1 MHPITISLLGP
12 PRIMSSAGT
21 RDVPSD
27 QSLWLLC
34 YVCVQDAWVSRESL
48 KSLFWP
54 DANESDASN
63 NLRVLLHRAKRTL
76 AGLLEVE
83 PSRVRVTVV
92 SDVKAFR
99 AALQSERWQDAIECF
114 QGDLLEG
121 AQPNSGDFD
130 AWLEQEREHLR
141 SGWQSACLNQ
151 TRMLE
156 VDRPE
161 AALAVL
167 ERVCKHDDLCEEA
180 LQGVLR
186 LSAVLGQR
194 ERGVRRFEAFEAQL
208 WQELGL
214 RPQHQTLEM
223 LEVLRAAQG
232 QRSKGKPV
240 QVEVVQAE
248 IMQAEVV
255 PDVTPEFRHS
265 VPAALTGFVGREEE
279 LRLLG
284 EQLDHR
290 VTGAGVRL
298 LTLTGPGG
306 TGKTRLALEVASQIQ
321 SRFEHGACLVACVSV
336 TQVSQLPN
344 AICDAL
350 GLLGNA
356 EPNEGVREY
365 LRERELLL
373 ILDNLEQLGHQD
385 LDGIAGLLEAA
396 PRMRCLV
403 TSREP
408 LRLTGEAVFD
418 LWGLPYPTL
427 EQFDP
432 GIDAGLDTDLE
443 AIAEFDAVRLFT
455 QAARRAQARFGL
467 NAENAP
473 GVARITQLVA
483 GMPLGLELAAA
494 WTPVLTPVEIAQ
506 ELVRSLD
513 AISSGN
519 PSLPERHRSFRAVFE
534 HSWNRLNAQ
543 EQSAFEQLGVFRGG
557 FSRDAALNIA
567 GASANV
573 LLSLVQKSLLR
584 RNAAGRF
591 ELHELIRQFLEEK
604 LFETIPAAQPD
615 LATNADVTPKGASSR
630 TNA

>member
-1 MHPITISLLGP
+1 MPSNTLSLLGS
-12 PRIMSSAGT
+12 PRIMSFDGT
-21 RDVPSD
+21 RDIPPD

-34 YVCVQDAWVSRESL
+34 YVCVQDGWVSRESL
-48 KSLFWP
+48 KSLLWP
-54 DANESDASN
+54 EANESDASN
-63 NLRVLLHRAKRTL
+63 NLRVLLHRAKRGIL
-76 AGLLEVE
+76 GGVLEVE
-83 PSRVRVTVV
+83 ASRVRVTVA
-92 SDVKAFR
+92 SDVKGFR
-99 AALQSERWQDAIECF
+99 DALRDERWADAIDLF
-114 QGDLLEG
+114 RGDLLG
-121 AQPNSGDFD
+121 HVAQPNSGDFD

-141 SGWQSACLNQ
+141 AGWQSACLN
-151 TRMLE
+151 RARALE
-156 VDRPE
+156 VDRPKE
-161 AALAVL
+161 ALALL

-186 LSAVLGQR
+186 LSAALGQR
-194 ERGVRRFEAFEAQL
+194 ERGVRRFETFEAQL
-208 WQELGL
+208 WQGLGL
-214 RPQHQTLEM
+214 RPQNQTLEL
-223 LEVLRAAQG
+223 LEVLRSAQG
-232 QRSKGKPV
+232 QLAKGKPV
-240 QVEVVQAE
+240 Q
-248 IMQAEVV
+248 AEVV
-255 PDVTPEFRHS
+255 RDVMPEFRHA

-279 LRLLG
+279 LHLLG
-284 EQLDHR
+284 EQLGD
-290 VTGAGVRL
+290 AGVRL

-306 TGKTRLALEVASQIQ
+306 TGKTRLALEVASQVQ
-321 SRFEHGACLVACVSV
+321 ERFEHGACLVACVGV

-350 GLLGNA
+350 GLLGNGD
-356 EPNEGVREY
+356 PNEGVHEY
-365 LRERELLL
+365 LRNRELLL
-373 ILDNLEQLGHQD
+373 ILDNLEQLGDQD

-396 PRMRCLV
+396 PRLRCLV

-408 LRLTGEAVFD
+408 LRLAGEAVFD
-418 LWGLPYPTL
+418 LWGLPYPPL
-427 EQFDP
+427 EQFD
-432 GIDAGLDTDLE
+432 TDLNT
-443 AIAEFDAVRLFT
+443 IANFDAVRLFT

-467 NAENAP
+467 NPENAP
-473 GVARITQLVA
+473 SVAHIAQLVA

-494 WTPVLTPVEIAQ
+494 WTPVLSPSEIAQ
-506 ELVRSLD
+506 ELGRSLD
-513 AISSGN
+513 AISSSN

-604 LFETIPAAQPD
+604 LFEAVPVAQPD
-615 LATNADVTPKGASSR
+615 RATNADVTPEGAGSR

>member
-1 MHPITISLLGP
+1 MHPFTISLLGS

-21 RDVPSD
+21 RDLPPD
-27 QSLWLLC
+27 QSVWLLC
-34 YVCVQDAWVSRESL
+34 YVCVQDGWVSRESL

-63 NLRVLLHRAKRTL
+63 NLRVLLHRTKRGL

-83 PSRVRVTVV
+83 PSRVRVTVS

-99 AALQSERWQDAIECF
+99 AALQSEDWQDAIEFF

-141 SGWQSACLNQ
+141 SGWQSACLN
-151 TRMLE
+151 RARILE
-156 VDRPE
+156 ADRPE
-161 AALAVL
+161 VALALL
-167 ERVCKHDDLCEEA
+167 EGVCRWDDLCEEA

-186 LSAVLGQR
+186 LSAILGQR
-194 ERGVRRFEAFEAQL
+194 ERGVRRFETFEAQL
-208 WQELGL
+208 WRELGL
-214 RPQHQTLEM
+214 RPQNQTLEL
-223 LEVLRAAQG
+223 LEVLRATQG
-232 QRSKGKPV
+232 QASEGKPVQAKPV
-240 QVEVVQAE
+240 QVE
-248 IMQAEVV
+248 IV
-255 PDVTPEFRHS
+255 PEANAGFRHAL
-265 VPAALTGFVGREEE
+265 PAALTGFVGREDE
-279 LRLLG
+279 LHLIG
-284 EQLDHR
+284 EQLGD
-290 VTGAGVRL
+290 AGVRL

-306 TGKTRLALEVASQIQ
+306 TGKTRLSLEVASQIQ

-350 GLLGNA
+350 GLLGSSD
-356 EPNEGVREY
+356 PNERLCEY
-365 LRERELLL
+365 LRDRELLL
-373 ILDNLEQLGHQD
+373 ILDNLEQLGDQD
-385 LDGIAGLLEAA
+385 LDEIAGLLEAA
-396 PRMRCLV
+396 PRVRCLL

-408 LRLTGEAVFD
+408 LRLPGEAVFD

-427 EQFDP
+427 EQFDD
-432 GIDAGLDTDLE
+432 GLDAGTFNLE

-467 NAENAP
+467 NAETAP

-494 WTPVLTPVEIAQ
+494 WTPVLSPVEIAQ
-506 ELVRSLD
+506 ELSRSLD
-513 AISSGN
+513 AISSSN

-534 HSWNRLNAQ
+534 HSWNRLSTQ
-543 EQSAFEQLGVFRGG
+543 EQNAFEQLGVFRGG

-584 RNAAGRF
+584 RNASGRF

-604 LFETIPAAQPD
+604 LFEAVPVAQSD
-615 LATNADVTPKGASSR
+615 LATNADVTPDGASSR

>member
-1 MHPITISLLGP
+1 MPSITLSLLGSP
-12 PRIMSSAGT
+12 QIMSSAGT

-34 YVCVQDAWVSRESL
+34 YVCVQDGWVSRDSL

-63 NLRVLLHRAKRTL
+63 NLRVLLHRAKRGPL
-76 AGLLEVE
+76 GDVFEVE
-83 PSRVRVTVV
+83 PSRVRVTVA
-92 SDVKAFR
+92 SDVKGFR
-99 AALQSERWQDAIECF
+99 DALLSERWAEAIELF
-114 QGDLLEG
+114 RGDLLARV

-130 AWLEQEREHLR
+130 AWLGQERDHLR
-141 SGWQSACLNQ
+141 IGWQNACLN
-151 TRMLE
+151 RARSLE
-156 VDRPE
+156 SDQPE
-161 AALAVL
+161 AALTLL
-167 ERVCKHDDLCEEA
+167 EEVCRHDDLCEEA
-180 LQGVLR
+180 LQAVLR

-214 RPQHQTLEM
+214 RPQNQTLEL

-232 QRSKGKPV
+232 QLSKGKPV

-279 LRLLG
+279 LRLLE
-284 EQLDHR
+284 EQLGD
-290 VTGAGVRL
+290 AGVRL

-321 SRFEHGACLVACVSV
+321 SRFEHGVCLVACVGV
-336 TQVSQLPN
+336 TQASQLPN

-356 EPNEGVREY
+356 DPNEGVREY

-373 ILDNLEQLGHQD
+373 ILDNLEQLGDQD
-385 LDGIAGLLEAA
+385 LDGISGLLEAT
-396 PRMRCLV
+396 PRVRCLV

-408 LRLTGEAVFD
+408 LRLAGEAVFD

-432 GIDAGLDTDLE
+432 ELDAGTFNLE
-443 AIAEFDAVRLFT
+443 VLAAFDAVRLFT

-473 GVARITQLVA
+473 SVARITQLVA

-494 WTPVLTPVEIAQ
+494 WTPVLTPSEIAQ
-506 ELVRSLD
+506 ELARSLD

-604 LFETIPAAQPD
+604 LFGAVPAVQPD
-615 LATNADVTPKGASSR
+615 LATNADVTPNGASSR
-630 TNA
+630 TNT